1 MAATTAATTLADEIA
16 AVMDDVVGYDGAAI
30 TDLTSALGRR
40 ALTANR
46 SPPCVV
52 WYLGGGGGGPAVKK
66 AFPGGRRSLRT
77 RLPTLRALCWAET
90 LDATLALSNA
100 VLAAME
106 RRYGGRLPYLG
117 ETWAEDPALIDLGEQ
132 CELAWT
138 LQLAVLDRAP
148 TLATVTETAF
158 NTSTASSTDGV
169 LHIGETS

>member
-1 MAATTAATTLADEIA
+1 M
-16 AVMDDVVGYDGAAI
+16 
-30 TDLTSALGRR
+30 S
-40 ALTANR
+40 
-46 SPPCVV
+46 
-52 WYLGGGGGGPAVKK
+52 
-66 AFPGGRRSLRT
+66 
-77 RLPTLRALCWAET
+77 RLPSIIPTEVIERMAIDERESRIEQTAV
-90 LDATLALSNA
+90 A

>member
-1 MAATTAATTLADEIA
+1 MAATTAATTLADEID
-16 AVMDDVVGYDGAAI
+16 AVMGDVVGYDGSAI
-30 TDLTSALGRR
+30 TGLTHAIGRR
-40 ALTANR
+40 ELSAHAA
-46 SPPCVV
+46 PPRVV

-106 RRYGGRLPYLG
+106 RRYGGRLPYQG
-117 ETWAEDPALIDLGEQ
+117 EQWADESAQIDLGEQ

-148 TLATVTETAF
+148 TTATVTETAF